1 MERRLRVLAGPHQGA
16 SFQLPEAG
24 IQRIGRSHAHN
35 DICLPDPHLARVH
48 CEVEVNGE
56 QVEVRD
62 CDSESGTFVNE
73 ERITKHRLQH
83 GDVLRIGDT
92 QLAFMAIGEDKSMPP
107 ASSAPPHPSAP
118 PSAPEA
124 SAPATAPS
132 VAEAESNSPASGSPL
147 RAGTPP
153 LTVEALHGLAGTT
166 LGQYELGPAL
176 GTGHAGLTFRAR
188 TLRDGRVV
196 ALKVLHPVFP
206 KNDEEMLHFAKGMQ
220 KALALRH
227 PHLVTVFEAG
237 QTGAYG
243 WIAQEYVE
251 GETLAQAVQRAA
263 ASTPPEWTTAFR
275 VAVHVG
281 RALHYAGRH
290 RLIHCNI
297 TPPNI
302 LLRSTD
308 HLIKLNDLLLARA
321 LSGSHLK
328 QLSLRTKVHS
338 DVAYLSPEQTHPRA
352 SVAASTDLFSLG
364 TVVYALLTGR
374 FPFAGKS
381 VTETIVRLREAEPV
395 RPKER
400 QPAVPEAFE
409 AVVLKMLAKR
419 PEQRFQTAGELLTEL
434 ARIDPDP
441 A

>member
-1 MERRLRVLAGPHQGA
+1 MDRRLRVLAGPHQGA
-16 SFQLPEAG
+16 SFHLPEAG

-35 DICLPDPHLARVH
+35 DICLPDLHVARVH
-48 CEVEVNGE
+48 CEVEVDGD
-56 QVEVRD
+56 QVVVRD
-62 CDSESGTFVNE
+62 CDSESGTFVNG
-73 ERITKHRLQH
+73 ERISKHRLQH
-83 GDVLRIGDT
+83 GDVLRLGDT
-92 QLAFMAIGEDKSMPP
+92 QLAFMAIGEDQSKPP
-107 ASSAPPHPSAP
+107 ATAAPPHASAPPPVPEVSAP
-118 PSAPEA
+118 GN
-124 SAPATAPS
+124 APA
-132 VAEAESNSPASGSPL
+132 VAEAESKPQASGPSL

-153 LTVEALHGLAGTT
+153 LAMEALHALASTT
-166 LGQYELGPAL
+166 LGHYELGPVL
-176 GTGHAGLTFRAR
+176 GTGHSGLTFRAR
-188 TLRDGRVV
+188 DLREGRVV

-206 KNDEEMLHFAKGMQ
+206 RNDEEMLHFAKGMQ
-220 KALALRH
+220 KALPLRH

-237 QTGAYG
+237 QTNAYS

-251 GETLAQAVQRAA
+251 GETVAQAVQRAA
-263 ASTPPEWTTAFR
+263 ATSPLEWTSAFR

-302 LLRSTD
+302 LLRGTD
-308 HLIKLNDLLLARA
+308 LLIKLNDLLLARA
-321 LSGSHLK
+321 LSGSQLK
-328 QLSLRTKVHS
+328 QLSLHTKVHS

-374 FPFAGKS
+374 FPFVGKS
-381 VTETIVRLREAEPV
+381 VTETIMRLREAEPV

-400 QPAVPEAFE
+400 QPALPDAFE
-409 AVVLKMLAKR
+409 AIVLKMLDKR
-419 PEQRFQTAGELLTEL
+419 PEQRFQTAGELLAEL
-434 ARIDPDP
+434 ARIDSDP